1 VPELKE
7 DMIHSLIRDNSPEIR
22 SDSNVHGSKFSVLF
36 MMAAL
41 LLMMLP
47 FMSTFNEF
55 LTSLF
60 LKWKFY
66 RALEEWVVPYQA
78 RALAGMFSLFPVS
91 ATPTARGIWLEGI
104 FLELQWNCLGW
115 QSAVLLLASFL
126 TGFQGKFSKVSRFE
140 VLVIGV
146 LGTYLINFL
155 RLFIVGF
162 FAVFVGSAAAGIF
175 HDWFSLTFVLIWF
188 FVFWWFSYSFVL
200 ETKDAD

>member
-1 VPELKE
+1 
-7 DMIHSLIRDNSPEIR
+7 MIHSLIRDNSPEIR

-60 LKWKFY
+60 LKWKLY
-66 RALEEWVVPYQA
+66 RALEEFIVPYQA
-78 RALAGMFSLFPVS
+78 RALAGLFSLFPVS

-126 TGFQGKFSKVSRFE
+126 TGFQGNFSNFSFFE
-140 VLVIGV
+140 VVVFGF
-146 LGTYLINFL
+146 LGTFLKSFLGHFKAGNF
-155 RLFIVGF
+155 GK
-162 FAVFVGSAAAGIF
+162 
-175 HDWFSLTFVLIWF
+175 LT
-188 FVFWWFSYSFVL
+188 
-200 ETKDAD
+200 

>member
-1 VPELKE
+1 
-7 DMIHSLIRDNSPEIR
+7 
-22 SDSNVHGSKFSVLF
+22 
-36 MMAAL
+36 MAAL

-47 FMSTFNEF
+47 FISTFNEF

-91 ATPTARGIWLEGI
+91 VFATQKGVWLSGN

-126 TGFQGKFSKVSRFE
+126 TGFQGKFSKISRLE
-140 VLVIGV
+140 VLIIGV

-155 RLFIVGF
+155 RIFIVGF
-162 FAVFVGSAAAGIF
+162 FAVFFGSLPARIF
-175 HDWFSLTFVLIWF
+175 HDWFSLMFVLIWF
-188 FVFWWFSYSFVL
+188 FVYWWFSYSFVL

>member
-1 VPELKE
+1 MEN
-7 DMIHSLIRDNSPEIR
+7 IRSNSFPIS
-22 SDSNVHGSKFSVLF
+22 SDSNIRGSKFSVLF

-47 FMSTFNEF
+47 FISTFNEF

-60 LKWKFY
+60 LKWRLY
-66 RALEEWVVPYQA
+66 RALEEFIVPYQA
-78 RALAGMFSLFPVS
+78 RALAGLFSLFPVS
-91 ATPTARGIWLEGI
+91 VSATPKGVWLSGI

-126 TGFQGKFSKVSRFE
+126 TGFQGKFSAISRIE
-140 VLVIGV
+140 TILIGV

>member
-1 VPELKE
+1 
-7 DMIHSLIRDNSPEIR
+7 MIHSLIRDNSPEIR

-60 LKWKFY
+60 LKWKLY
-66 RALEEWVVPYQA
+66 RALEEFIVPYQA
-78 RALAGMFSLFPVS
+78 RALAGLFSLFPVS

-140 VLVIGV
+140 VLVIVVFCV
-146 LGTYLINFL
+146 L
-155 RLFIVGF
+155 V
-162 FAVFVGSAAAGIF
+162 VFVFFRLGDERRG
-175 HDWFSLTFVLIWF
+175 LTLI
-188 FVFWWFSYSFVL
+188 L
-200 ETKDAD
+200 ECR

>member
-1 VPELKE
+1 
-7 DMIHSLIRDNSPEIR
+7 MTYSLIRSDSPEIR
-22 SDSNVHGSKFSVLF
+22 LNSREQSSNKFSVLF
-36 MMAAL
+36 MIAAL
-41 LLMMLP
+41 LLMIMP
-47 FMSTFNEF
+47 FISTFNEF

-60 LKWKFY
+60 LKWKLY
-66 RALEEWVVPYQA
+66 RALEEFIVPYQA
-78 RALAGMFSLFPVS
+78 RALAGLFSLFPVS
-91 ATPTARGIWLEGI
+91 VFATSKGVWLSGI

-126 TGFQGKFSKVSRFE
+126 TGFQGKFSKISRFE
-140 VLVIGV
+140 VILIGV

-162 FAVFVGSAAAGIF
+162 FAVFVGSRAVGIF
-175 HDWFSLTFVLIWF
+175 HDWFSLNFVLIWF